1 MIVLEQLDN
10 IRYKQ
15 PTQKA
20 MQQTMRKMLRS
31 FSRIQRKAIA
41 TAKSQYYLT
50 SAIRDSKRAFWL
62 NEDIALASIIIIATL
77 SFSAVSLLANTAYVF
92 LLTAHTISEVL
103 RINMVPLTII
113 AMSVFTV
120 IAAWI
125 LATLQNL
132 LSISLMEG
140 ATRKK
145 KRSLIATLRKSLG
158 HASRTAS
165 SWLAVIAT
173 TLGPACAIMLVVAAI
188 VYLARIPL
196 EASLLYFVGFMCLG
210 MFWIIWSLT
219 GFALVP
225 YVLLFEKVT
234 TWREAFSRSSKLVEH
249 KGRMFILSLY
259 LALLASI
266 AGVHYIAVFVENITR
281 IDYTLTLWL
290 LGVTV
295 IFAANAQLTMLY
307 RKRKLARK

>member
-1 MIVLEQLDN
+1 
-10 IRYKQ
+10 
-15 PTQKA
+15 
-20 MQQTMRKMLRS
+20 
-31 FSRIQRKAIA
+31 
-41 TAKSQYYLT
+41 
-50 SAIRDSKRAFWL
+50 
-62 NEDIALASIIIIATL
+62 
-77 SFSAVSLLANTAYVF
+77 
-92 LLTAHTISEVL
+92 
-103 RINMVPLTII
+103 MVPLTII

-165 SWLAVIAT
+165 SWLAMIAT